1 MKNHRHLLPR
11 SNAPILRIF
20 SSSRWQ
26 RHIVLHDVKEI
37 AVATLAHFR
46 YSPGNATFLMRYCM
60 QAHDSDH
67 QIVNGEQY
75 VAL

>member
-1 MKNHRHLLPR
+1 MTNHRHLPPR

-26 RHIVLHDVKEI
+26 RHIVLRDVKEI

-46 YSPGNATFLMRYCM
+46 YSPGNATFLMRYYYM
-60 QAHDSDH
+60 QAHDSD

-75 VAL
+75 VVF

>member
-1 MKNHRHLLPR
+1 MTNHRYFLPR
-11 SNAPILRIF
+11 SNAPIPRIF
-20 SSSRWQ
+20 SSSCWQ
-26 RHIVLHDVKEI
+26 RHIVLRDVKEI

-46 YSPGNATFLMRYCM
+46 YSPSNATFLMRYCM
-60 QAHDSDH
+60 QAHDSNH